1 VGTEVAGREHEQPES
16 DRVWSIETNGINAIP
31 DTERHGKPVELCW
44 IWFAANISILGMFY
58 GLALVTFYGST
69 SPRPWRRGFS
79 ARSSRSFSSASSAW
93 RASAAA
99 HPR

>member
-16 DRVWSIETNGINAIP
+16 DRVWTIETNGINAIP
-31 DTERHGKPVELCW
+31 DTERHGKPVELFW

-58 GLALVTFYGST
+58 GLALVTFYGLNFT
-69 SPRPWRRGFS
+69 QALAAGFS